1 MDSDK
6 NSFNHSTFDEGCD
19 YFTTDKWRKKYHFR
33 ISSFPVPSG
42 LLSEALE
49 IVDENG
55 KREPYTFT
63 ILSDF
68 DEDEEY
74 AELMLKAKIKKG
86 INQRHL
92 KNVNGKL
99 VIGNDQT
106 LRGRI
111 ESTDGFSVSQFDYY
125 FVIDGKRISI
135 ENFVDF
141 LKPFE
146 GWNFK
151 FQIIDSADDFE

>member
-6 NSFNHSTFDEGCD
+6 IVFQHSTLDKGSD

-55 KREPYTFT
+55 NREPYTFS

-68 DEDEEY
+68 GEDEEY
-74 AELMLKAKIKKG
+74 AELILKA
-86 INQRHL
+86 
-92 KNVNGKL
+92 
-99 VIGNDQT
+99 
-106 LRGRI
+106 
-111 ESTDGFSVSQFDYY
+111 
-125 FVIDGKRISI
+125 
-135 ENFVDF
+135 
-141 LKPFE
+141 
-146 GWNFK
+146 
-151 FQIIDSADDFE
+151 

>member
-1 MDSDK
+1 MDSGNNVFHHCTLD
-6 NSFNHSTFDEGCD
+6 DGCD

-86 INQRHL
+86 INRRHL
-92 KNVNGKL
+92 KNINGKL
-99 VIGNDQT
+99 VIANDQI

-111 ESTDGFSVSQFDYY
+111 EWNEDYSKTQFDNC
-125 FVIDGKRISI
+125 FVIDGKRITM
-135 ENFVDF
+135 EVFGDL
-141 LKPFE
+141 LKSFE

-151 FQIIDSADDFE
+151 FQIIDSADDLD

>member
-1 MDSDK
+1 MDYD
-6 NSFNHSTFDEGCD
+6 NNVFHHSTLDDGCD

-55 KREPYTFT
+55 KREPYSFT
-63 ILSDF
+63 ILSDY

-92 KNVNGKL
+92 KNENGKL

-111 ESTDGFSVSQFDYY
+111 ESTNGFSETQFDYY
-125 FVIDGKRISI
+125 FVIDGKRITI
-135 ENFVDF
+135 EEFVD
-141 LKPFE
+141 LMKSFE

-151 FQIIDSADDFE
+151 FQIIDSVDDLD